1 MTKNLI
7 ILFAVL
13 FPIWAKAQD
22 PLAKTNAAILACKAE
37 KWEEAVSMA
46 DQAIADP
53 QEASQAYTWYVAGF
67 IWKELYKL
75 EESSFRTS
83 PMREKS
89 IQYLQKAITLDKD
102 KKYKKDIDAAL
113 RYLAISYFNDA
124 LKRSKEISAISENEP
139 EEIYSKFRDLL
150 HSIAPLTD
158 FSEYDKQMFKSLGQ
172 SHYRLWEL
180 NTTDRTHAIKSNS
193 YFQKVLI
200 LDENDCDALHNLV
213 ILHYNQGV
221 YAIRSV
227 DVQSDISELIIKQEE
242 AIRQFHLALPY
253 AQKCFDVCKK
263 TPEYY
268 KALMYCYR
276 ALGNDEAYDR
286 LKLEFDNSRG
296 K

>member
-1 MTKNLI
+1 MTKQLI

-13 FPIWAKAQD
+13 LSIGVKAQD
-22 PLAKTNAAILACKAE
+22 PLVKTNAAILACKAE
-37 KWEEAVSMA
+37 KWEEALSLS
-46 DQAIADP
+46 DQALKDP
-53 QEASQAYTWYVAGF
+53 FEGSQAYTWYVAGF

-75 EESSFRTS
+75 EESALRNS

-89 IQYLQKAITLDKD
+89 IQYLQKAIALDKE
-102 KKYKKDIDAAL
+102 KKFKKDIDAAL

-150 HSIAPLTD
+150 RSIAPLTD
-158 FSEYDKQMFKSLGQ
+158 FNEYDKQMFKSLGQ
-172 SHYRLWEL
+172 SHYHLWEL
-180 NTTDRTHAIKSNS
+180 NTTDKSHAIKSSS

-221 YAIRSV
+221 YSIRSV
-227 DVQSDISELIIKQEE
+227 DVQSDISELIVKQDE

-253 AQKCFDVCKK
+253 AQKCFDNCKK
-263 TPEYY
+263 TPENY

-276 ALGNDEAYDR
+276 ALGNEEAYDR